1 MKKKSNKESKQLT
14 GKYIIDF
21 DYDGSVVLVPL
32 DEVDRWEKWLKK
44 ANVFPAPA
52 LPDYVSVIKRGLSS
66 VVIHDPIFLDKQ
78 LVNV

>member
-1 MKKKSNKESKQLT
+1 MKKKSNKEPKQLT

-21 DYDGSVVLVPL
+21 DYDGSAVLVPL

-44 ANVFPAPA
+44 ANVYPAPA
-52 LPDYVSVIKRGLSS
+52 LPDYVCAIQHGLSS
-66 VVIHDPIFLDKQ
+66 IVVSDPLVLTKQ